1 MLNINLSPRWA
12 LLFVAL
18 AATPAMAASPDPWPV
33 DTGVSI
39 EGRLGV
45 LWGDPRPGSNQT
57 GRVALTVFTDDGITT
72 EITISDELAAAHGD
86 FIAWNGGRVRAY
98 IDPEPMSSGPDTGPG
113 PHRARALTLLDTGR
127 GSERGGVF
135 GSQPW
140 VSILCKFADV
150 PDEPRDLTFFQDMYA
165 NLFGGLDDYWRK
177 QSYGNID
184 IVGSTAIDWVELPQN
199 QTFYAPNPGNGSD
212 ADKGAL
218 FNDCTAAADP
228 FVDFSNGG
236 TGGFSGIN
244 QMFNDVLDCCA
255 WGGSR
260 FATLDGVN
268 KLWRVTW
275 EPPWA
280 YASSGIIAHE
290 MGHGFGLPHA
300 NNFDGDSN
308 PYDSPWDVMSA
319 ATNSGVN
326 DPTFGRLGKHHTAF
340 HKNQLGWIAPGELLE
355 VLPGEAATGVI
366 DAMTVPSTPNFR
378 MARVPILDTNDWY
391 TVEARSL
398 ISYDGNL
405 PGRAVII
412 SHVDTNR
419 SEPAWAID
427 VADPPANFGNN
438 EGTMFRVGETF
449 TSPDGRITITIDA
462 ETANG
467 FEVTINSLLPQ
478 LLFDDGF
485 EASPQDSTR
494 TE

>member
-1 MLNINLSPRWA
+1 MRFVSLRTLAHATTLATA
-12 LLFVAL
+12 LLT
-18 AATPAMAASPDPWPV
+18 AATGMAQGPSANDAAMPEFDIV
-33 DTGVSI
+33 
-39 EGRLGV
+39 EGRLSV
-45 LWGDPRPGSNQT
+45 VWGDPRPGSNQP
-57 GRVALTVFTDDGITT
+57 GRVLLSVTDLEGTT
-72 EITISDELAAAHGD
+72 TAISVSDQLAAAHGG
-86 FIAWNGGRVRAY
+86 FTTWSGRRVRVHL
-98 IDPEPMSSGPDTGPG
+98 DPEPIANGPG
-113 PHRARALTLLDTGR
+113 GRTGTHRARALTLLDSER
-127 GSERGGVF
+127 GAQRGGVF

-150 PDEPRDLTFFQDMYA
+150 AAEPRDLTYFQDMYA

-184 IVGSTAIDWVELPQN
+184 IVGSIAIDWVELPQN
-199 QTFYAPNPGNGSD
+199 QTFYAPDPGSGTE

-255 WGGSR
+255 WGGGR

-300 NNFDGDSN
+300 NNFDGDGN

-319 ATNSGVN
+319 ATTNGVN
-326 DPTFGRLGKHHTAF
+326 DPTFGRLGKHHTAY
-340 HKNQLGWIAPGELLE
+340 HKNQLGWIEPDERLE
-355 VLPGEAATGVI
+355 VFPGQAATGVI
-366 DAMTVPSTPNFR
+366 DAMAVPSTPNFR
-378 MARVPILDTNDWY
+378 MARVPILDSNDWY
-391 TVEARSL
+391 TIEARTL
-398 ISYDGNL
+398 TSYDGNL

-412 SHVDTNR
+412 SYVDTNR
-419 SEPAWAID
+419 SEPAWAVD

-438 EGTMFRVGETF
+438 EGTMFRAGETF
-449 TSPDGRITITIDA
+449 VSPDGRITISIDA

-467 FEVTINSLLPQ
+467 FEVSIDSLLPET
-478 LLFDDGF
+478 LFDDGF
-485 EASPQDSTR
+485 EAMR
-494 TE
+494 